1 MRRTLNSSINFFPSL
16 SLTAELE
23 KQKGVMRPNASP
35 SSGPKDTVNGTLTR
49 SSLEDAYTVGEG
61 LKRSA
66 LSSSLRDLSDAGEG
80 LSVRTLR
87 SFHGPRTGH
96 SWWGGW

>member
-1 MRRTLNSSINFFPSL
+1 M
-16 SLTAELE
+16 
-23 KQKGVMRPNASP
+23 MRPNASP

-49 SSLEDAYTVGEG
+49 TSLEDAYTMGEG

-80 LSVRTLR
+80 LGFRTLG
-87 SFHGPRTGH
+87 SYHGSRTGKQ
-96 SWWGGW
+96 GRRKPGRLEVGV

>member
-1 MRRTLNSSINFFPSL
+1 MNRPRLWAKVEVGHYISL
-16 SLTAELE
+16 SLFPPLSTAELE

-49 SSLEDAYTVGEG
+49 SSLEDAYTMGEG

-66 LSSSLRDLSDAGEG
+66 LSSSLRDLSDAGE
-80 LSVRTLR
+80 R
-87 SFHGPRTGH
+87 
-96 SWWGGW
+96 WGTKAAV